1 MPAAS
6 APIKV
11 NAESD
16 QLITQTAHFLG
27 ITKKDVVDRA
37 VREYVDNHRQEIQD
51 GVSAALRQLDG
62 TEASVVR
69 MLTGLSQAQIDAV
82 GGLPK

>member
-6 APIKV
+6 TPIKV

-37 VREYVDNHRQEIQD
+37 VREYVDNHREEIHQ
-51 GVSAALRQLDG
+51 GITGALRQLDG
-62 TEASVVR
+62 TEASLVR
-69 MLTGLSQAQIDAV
+69 MLTGLSQAEIDAV
-82 GGLPK
+82 GGLPQ